1 MQDAAAPAPATLA
14 QHQHGKARVRVGRT
28 WRLAPGPDGSPP
40 VHAFVEWAVDTCL
53 ESDMAHAFRTP
64 SNAGMTATDTQRN
77 TVCAGEEEGERGQ
90 GRSPRSGSEK
100 KVWERA
106 ILRVPWRAD
115 CVASHPHARW
125 A

>member
-1 MQDAAAPAPATLA
+1 MQDDAAPAPATLA

-77 TVCAGEEEGERGQ
+77 TVCARGGGGGRERAGTGGEGL
-90 GRSPRSGSEK
+90 
-100 KVWERA
+100 WERA